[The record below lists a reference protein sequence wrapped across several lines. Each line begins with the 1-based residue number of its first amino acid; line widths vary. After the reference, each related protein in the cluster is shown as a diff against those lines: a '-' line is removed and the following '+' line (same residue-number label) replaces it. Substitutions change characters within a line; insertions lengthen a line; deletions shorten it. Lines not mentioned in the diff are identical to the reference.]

1 MNQGSEYN
9 DIYRKDYS
17 YPLKGGRRMKGII
30 KYGDRIWYGF
40 KNGTPQKYIDLKVVK
55 TNTIMLL
62 MTVALFGVL
71 YLAKG

>member
-1 MNQGSEYN
+1 
-9 DIYRKDYS
+9 
-17 YPLKGGRRMKGII
+17 MKGII